1 MTQSGLLVK
10 ETHSFSIKIGNTLQR
25 NESSP
30 FNCSSQLFLVILS
43 YQVSPGLINQILNY
57 YA

>member
-1 MTQSGLLVK
+1 MTQSGLFVK
-10 ETHSFSIKIGNTLQR
+10 ETHYFSIKTGNALQR

-43 YQVSPGLINQILNY
+43 YQVLPGLTNQILNY
-57 YA
+57 HA